1 MTGDHRTPDRR
12 TPCRSSVLPPQA
24 ETMPTFKAP
33 KGTRDFYPED
43 MAVRRHIEAAWRS
56 ASIRHGFEEIEG
68 PTFEQLGL
76 YTVKSGDGIVSELF
90 SFRRSGGTDDYALR
104 PEFTPTLARMVA
116 ARGGSLPRP
125 VKWFAIPSHFRA
137 ERPQRGRL
145 REFFQWNVDMLGLDD
160 PSADAEVLSTGLTAL
175 DALGIRPDVATVR
188 LSHRDAVASALEAL
202 GVDRESMHA
211 AFQLLD
217 RRDKLPPED
226 FAKKA
231 GALGLD
237 ATGLAA
243 LDRLARIRRP
253 VMVDLAE
260 IAAETGVPVAAFEPM
275 IALRESLQDAGVSDW
290 CEWDLGIVRGL
301 AYYTGTVF
309 EVHETGG
316 GERAIAGGG
325 RYDGLVELM
334 GGPPTSGVGFG
345 MGDVVLGLV
354 LRDRGLLEG
363 IKPPRP
369 SVFVLVADDEAER
382 PAVRILASLRQAGV
396 HARRSYRATRNV
408 GKLMSEASRAGA
420 GHAVIVGRELEDGV
434 VVVKDLRGGGQETV
448 PVDAL
453 VRMFSGGDGE

>member
-1 MTGDHRTPDRR
+1 
-12 TPCRSSVLPPQA
+12 
-24 ETMPTFKAP
+24 MPTFKAP

-43 MAVRRHIEAAWRS
+43 MAVRRHIEAAWRG

-217 RRDKLPPED
+217 RRGKLPPED

-237 ATGLAA
+237 TNGLAA

-253 VMVDLAE
+253 ITVDLAE

-275 IALRESLQDAGVSDW
+275 IALRESLADAGVSDW

-334 GGPPTSGVGFG
+334 GGPPTSAVGFG

-363 IKPPRP
+363 IEPPRP

-420 GHAVIVGRELEDGV
+420 GHAVIVGRELEDGM

-448 PVDAL
+448 PVDSL
-453 VRMFSGGDGE
+453 VAMFTSGEDE

>member
-1 MTGDHRTPDRR
+1 
-12 TPCRSSVLPPQA
+12 
-24 ETMPTFKAP
+24 MPSFKAP

-43 MAVRRHIEAAWRS
+43 MAIRRRIEDAWRS

-68 PTFEQLGL
+68 PTFEHLGL
-76 YTVKSGDGIVSELF
+76 YTVKSGEGIVSELF

-116 ARGGSLPRP
+116 ARGNSLPRP

-160 PSADAEVLSTGLTAL
+160 PSADAEVVATGLSAL
-175 DALGIRPDVATVR
+175 DALGLRPDVATVR
-188 LSHRDAVASALEAL
+188 LSHRDAVASALGSL
-202 GVDRESMHA
+202 GVAGDSMHA

-226 FAKKA
+226 FVKKA
-231 GALGLD
+231 GELGLD
-237 ATGLAA
+237 VDGLAA
-243 LDRLARIRRP
+243 FDRLARIRRP
-253 VMVDLAE
+253 LHVDPAE

-275 IALRESLQDAGVSDW
+275 IALRESLDDAGVSDW

-334 GGPPTSGVGFG
+334 GGPPTSAVGFG

-363 IKPPRP
+363 IEPPRP
-369 SVFVLVADDEAER
+369 SVFVLVADAAAER
-382 PAVRILASLRQAGV
+382 PAARILASLRQAGV

-420 GHAVIVGRELEDGV
+420 GHAVIVGRELDEGR
-434 VVVKDLRGGGQETV
+434 VVVKDLLGGGQETV
-448 PVDAL
+448 PVESIVARF
-453 VRMFSGGDGE
+453 VGGGGE

>member
-1 MTGDHRTPDRR
+1 
-12 TPCRSSVLPPQA
+12 
-24 ETMPTFKAP
+24 MPTFKAP

-43 MAVRRHIEAAWRS
+43 MAVRRHIEAAWRG

-68 PTFEQLGL
+68 PTFEHLGL

-125 VKWFAIPSHFRA
+125 VKWFALPSHFRA

-175 DALGIRPDVATVR
+175 DGLGLRPDVATVR

-202 GVDRESMHA
+202 GVGRDSMHA

-231 GALGLD
+231 GDLGLD
-237 ATGLAA
+237 ADGLAA
-243 LDRLARIRRP
+243 FDRLARIRRP
-253 VMVDLAE
+253 ITVDLAE
-260 IAAETGVPVAAFEPM
+260 LAAETGVPVAAFEPM
-275 IALRESLQDAGVSDW
+275 VALREALEDAGVSDW

-334 GGPPTSGVGFG
+334 GGPPTSAVGFG

-363 IKPPRP
+363 IEPPRP
-369 SVFVLVADDEAER
+369 SIFVLVADDAAER
-382 PAVRILASLRQAGV
+382 PAARILASLRHAGV

-420 GHAVIVGRELEDGV
+420 GHAVIVGRELEDGQ
-434 VVVKDLRGGGQETV
+434 VVVKDLRGGGQESV
-448 PVDAL
+448 PVESLVTMFTDGDA
-453 VRMFSGGDGE
+453 E

>member
-1 MTGDHRTPDRR
+1 
-12 TPCRSSVLPPQA
+12 
-24 ETMPTFKAP
+24 MPTFKAP

-43 MAVRRHIEAAWRS
+43 MAIRRRIEDAWRG

-68 PTFEQLGL
+68 PTFEHLGL
-76 YTVKSGDGIVSELF
+76 YTVKSGEGIVSELF
-90 SFRRSGGTDDYALR
+90 SFRRSGGSDDYALR

-175 DALGIRPDVATVR
+175 DALGLRPDVATVR

-202 GVDRESMHA
+202 GVEPGSMHE

-217 RRDKLPPED
+217 RRDKLPPEE

-231 GALGLD
+231 GSLGLGAD
-237 ATGLAA
+237 GLAA
-243 LDRLARIRRP
+243 FDRLARIRRP
-253 VMVDLAE
+253 LTTDLAE
-260 IAAETGVPVAAFEPM
+260 IASETGVPVAAFEPM
-275 IALRESLQDAGVSDW
+275 IALRDALDDAGVSEW

-334 GGPPTSGVGFG
+334 GGPPTSAVGFG

-354 LRDRGLLEG
+354 LRDRGLLDG
-363 IKPPRP
+363 IEPPRP
-369 SVFVLVADDEAER
+369 SVFVLLADDAAAR
-382 PAVRILASLRQAGV
+382 PVARILASLRHAGV
-396 HARRSYRATRNV
+396 HARRSYRTTRNV

-420 GHAVIVGRELEDGV
+420 EHAVIVGRELEDGM

-448 PVDAL
+448 PVDSL
-453 VRMFSGGDGE
+453 VTMFTGGAEG

>member
-1 MTGDHRTPDRR
+1 
-12 TPCRSSVLPPQA
+12 
-24 ETMPTFKAP
+24 MPTFKAP

>member
-1 MTGDHRTPDRR
+1 
-12 TPCRSSVLPPQA
+12 
-24 ETMPTFKAP
+24 MPTFKAP

-43 MAVRRHIEAAWRS
+43 MAVRRRIEDAWRS
-56 ASIRHGFEEIEG
+56 ASIGHGFEEIEG
-68 PTFEQLGL
+68 PTFEHLGL

-125 VKWFAIPSHFRA
+125 IKWFAIPSHFRA

-160 PSADAEVLSTGLTAL
+160 PSADAEVLSTGLAAL
-175 DALGIRPDVATVR
+175 DALGLRPDVATVR

-202 GVDRESMHA
+202 GVERESMHA

-231 GALGLD
+231 GDLGLGPD
-237 ATGLAA
+237 GLAA
-243 LDRLARIRRP
+243 FDRLARIRRP
-253 VMVDLAE
+253 ITVDPAE

-275 IALRESLQDAGVSDW
+275 VALREALDDAGVSEW

-334 GGPPTSGVGFG
+334 GGPPTSAVGFG

-354 LRDRGLLEG
+354 LRDRGLLDG
-363 IKPPRP
+363 IEPPRP
-369 SVFVLVADDEAER
+369 TVFVLVADDVAER
-382 PAVRILASLRQAGV
+382 PAARILASLRQVGV

-420 GHAVIVGRELEDGV
+420 GHAVIVGRELEEGM
-434 VVVKDLRGGGQETV
+434 VVVKDLRGGGQETI
-448 PVDAL
+448 PVDSL
-453 VRMFSGGDGE
+453 VTMFTGGDDE